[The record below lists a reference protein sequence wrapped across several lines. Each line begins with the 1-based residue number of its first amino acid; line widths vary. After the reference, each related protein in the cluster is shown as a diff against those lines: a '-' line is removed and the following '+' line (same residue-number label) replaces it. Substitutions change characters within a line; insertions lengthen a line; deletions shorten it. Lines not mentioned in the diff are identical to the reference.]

1 MHFAFVIRSWDNL
14 ALADFF
20 PRTFYFLVF
29 RFKKSRRY
37 QAIKIIDQYRRVKR
51 WCAITQPY
59 RNIWNSKSFFLKV
72 RVHFIKKLSYSL
84 SNAISIMA
92 PIPQYMF
99 TFLQKMSLKI
109 KINQIVLEFTSDSRW
124 VKLFILISPIINEFQ
139 SIKL

>member
-1 MHFAFVIRSWDNL
+1 MHFAFVIRSWDCL

-20 PRTFYFLVF
+20 PCKFYFLVF

-51 WCAITQPY
+51 WCAITQPVAKY
-59 RNIWNSKSFFLKV
+59 LKQQIIVFKV

-99 TFLQKMSLKI
+99 TFLQKMSLKM

-124 VKLFILISPIINEFQ
+124 VKLFILISPINNEFQ